1 MISLLF
7 TMTWRNM
14 LRSKRTTVIQ
24 LLSLIIGLT
33 CFMLIQLY
41 VAHQHSFNSHFKDAD
56 NIYRINLLRDDNRP
70 QTLTPLRLAEE
81 LTSNF
86 PEITDTTRIS
96 VSTISVRN
104 SSGVFAERA
113 LFVDENFFSFFDYS
127 LIEGDVHT
135 ALQAPDKVVL
145 HEAQARKYFSR
156 STQFIGE
163 QLDINGKSYQ
173 VAAIIKY
180 SAAPSTIPREIILP
194 IQNYFQQLPNE
205 RWRTLWNFN
214 ATITFAKVTQ
224 ATAIKS
230 LTASISDYYQQRVEG
245 LSSYKRY
252 RVMLEP
258 LLDVYLNAT
267 ATRSLIPPGSR
278 EMVDTFV
285 LISFM
290 LLVLAC
296 INFTNLATATSLRR
310 AREVG
315 IKKALGAS
323 PNQLAL
329 HYLIES
335 LFITLFALGAALAL
349 TAMLL
354 GAFNQLMGSQIALTL
369 SFKHILTL
377 ILTLL
382 CVTLLAGGYP
392 ALFLSRMNAALVL
405 KGVIDAGKGGVL
417 FRRILMVIQFI
428 IAMLLLIASTVVS
441 HQMHYLSTMAQGY
454 DRENVLIIN
463 PGAAVYQDF
472 KRQVSRFADVA
483 SLSMSHTIPT
493 KATRTSAIV
502 RTQETPGNEIW
513 VGNNPVSYDYFRT
526 MGITLLSGRVFQRQF
541 PGDPYFEDNQNTGNT
556 RGNLIINATLA
567 AKLDADPNEI
577 IGRFLTLGSASEGL
591 HRHQVIGVVEDTHH
605 VDASQRV
612 PPMIY
617 VLSESPEDM
626 ALRWIAIRLK
636 SGFNQ
641 DVLQQLEQTWL
652 ALDSN
657 RAFKYEWLSGLF
669 DAQYHNQTQHLQLL
683 ELFTL
688 IALVM
693 SVAGL
698 YAVAAFTLSQSLK
711 EIAIRQIMG
720 AKNWQIYA
728 LFQLRFGI
736 LVLFATLVALPIAFI
751 LLGDWLN
758 QYIYRI
764 ELPTSAFVMSSL
776 ACLAMAGV
784 TVQVVA
790 LKAVRS
796 RPVDTLK
803 RE

>member
-1 MISLLF
+1 
-7 TMTWRNM
+7 MTWRNM
-14 LRSKRTTVIQ
+14 LRSKRTTAIQ

-41 VAHQHSFNSHFKDAD
+41 VSHQYSFNTQFKNAEK
-56 NIYRINLLRDDNRP
+56 IYRVNLLRDDNRP

-86 PEITDTTRIS
+86 PQVSDTTRIS
-96 VSTISVRN
+96 VSTISVRKA
-104 SSGVFAERA
+104 SGVFAERA

-145 HEAQARKYFSR
+145 HEAQALKYFSR
-156 STQFIGE
+156 STQIIGE
-163 QLDINGKSYQ
+163 QLNINGKSYQ
-173 VAAIIKY
+173 VSAVIK
-180 SAAPSTIPREIILP
+180 SSVTPSTIPNEIILP

-205 RWRTLWNFN
+205 RWQTLWNFN
-214 ATITFAKVTQ
+214 ATITFAKITQ
-224 ATAIKS
+224 ATAIEP
-230 LTASISDYYQQRVEG
+230 LTASVSDYYQQRVEG

-252 RVMLEP
+252 RVMFEP

-285 LISFM
+285 LVSYM
-290 LLVLAC
+290 LLILAC
-296 INFTNLATATSLRR
+296 INFTNLATAASLRR

-315 IKKALGAS
+315 VKKALGAS

-335 LFITLFALGAALAL
+335 FFITLLALG
-349 TAMLL
+349 TAVLFCVILLDTFNQLL
-354 GAFNQLMGSQIALTL
+354 GAQITFTLT
-369 SFKHILTL
+369 FKHILTL
-377 ILTLL
+377 VFTLL

-392 ALFLSRMNAALVL
+392 AVFLSRMNAALVL
-405 KGVIDAGKGGVL
+405 KGVVDTGYGATL
-417 FRRILMVIQFI
+417 FRRILMIIQFI
-428 IAMLLLIASTVVS
+428 IATLLLIASTVVS
-441 HQMHYLSTMAQGY
+441 HQMHHLSTMAQGY
-454 DRENVLIIN
+454 DRDNVLIIN
-463 PGAAVYQDF
+463 RSATLYQAF
-472 KRQVSRFADVA
+472 KRQVSRFDDVL

-493 KATRTSAIV
+493 KATRTSAVV
-502 RTQETPGNEIW
+502 RTNDAPGNEIW

-541 PGDPYFEDNQNTGNT
+541 PGDPYFEDNQNTENT

-567 AKLDADPNEI
+567 AKLDTDPHKV
-577 IGRFLTLGSASEGL
+577 IGRFLTLGSVSEGL

-617 VLSESPEDM
+617 VLSENPEDL
-626 ALRWIAIRLK
+626 ALRWMAIRLK
-636 SGFNQ
+636 AGFNQ
-641 DVLQQLEQTWL
+641 DVLRQLEQTWL
-652 ALDSN
+652 ALDSSK
-657 RAFKYEWLSGLF
+657 AFKYEWLAGLF
-669 DAQYHNQTQHLQLL
+669 EAQYHNQAQHLQLL

-688 IALVM
+688 IAMVM

-698 YAVAAFTLSQSLK
+698 YAVASFTLLQSLK

-720 AKNWQIYA
+720 AKNWQIYG

-736 LVLFATLVALPIAFI
+736 LVLFATLIALPIAFI
-751 LLGDWLN
+751 LLSDWLN

-764 ELPTSAFVMSSL
+764 ELPVSVFVISAL
-776 ACLAMAGV
+776 ACLALAGV

-790 LKAVRS
+790 WKAVRS
-796 RPVDTLK
+796 RPVDILK
-803 RE
+803 RD